1 MSWVCELGVSLN
13 LRESRMVRMIKVGR
27 ALEGLVDPLLLAQQ

>member
-27 ALEGLVDPLLLAQQ
+27 LEGLVDPLLLAQQ